1 MSERLSLEQ
10 LEEWERFANAKLA
23 SYTYR
28 EDELA
33 QAVSSLLAEVRR
45 LSAEN
50 QQLRTQQHLR
60 TANQAQPVQFDPE
73 YEIAWTNDR
82 APKSRHRK
90 TRNRK
95 NCV

>member
-1 MSERLSLEQ
+1 MVSERLSLEQ
-10 LEEWERFANAKLA
+10 LEEWERLANASNDGLW
-23 SYTYR
+23 R
-28 EDELA
+28 EGQMARATRAL
-33 QAVSSLLAEVRR
+33 VPEVRR